1 MGREIVIAA
10 RATIAT
16 LLLTGVVYPLAMTGI
31 AQWVAPARANGSL
44 VSDERGEIVGSVLI
58 GQRFTKAG
66 YVWPRPSAAG
76 ADGFDAS
83 ASGGS
88 NLATTSRKL
97 RDRAAAEVARLR
109 AANPD
114 ADAAVPAEL
123 VAASASGLDPH
134 LSPEAA
140 LWQAPRVAKARN
152 LGVERVRAVIESHV
166 EPRTFGFLGEPRVN
180 VLLVNLALDRRFGR
194 AAD

>member
-1 MGREIVIAA
+1 MQRELSIAF
-10 RATIAT
+10 RATFAT
-16 LLLTGVVYPLAMTGI
+16 LLLTGILYPLAMTGV
-31 AQWVAPARANGSL
+31 AQLVAPAQANGSL
-44 VSDERGEIVGSVLI
+44 VTDERGQIVGSALI
-58 GQRFTKAG
+58 GQSFTMPG

-76 ADGFDAS
+76 ANGWDAT

-88 NLATTSRKL
+88 NLGTTSQKL

-114 ADAAVPAEL
+114 AASDVPAEL

-134 LSPEAA
+134 LSPAAA

-152 LGVERVRAVIESHV
+152 LGVERVRAVIESQI
-166 EPRTFGFLGEPRVN
+166 EPRTLGFLGESRVN
-180 VLLVNLALDRRFGR
+180 VLLLNLALDRQFGR